1 MSDIDNIDLA
11 AHPGLL
17 DLWMNHARRA
27 LKLVPHCRYYSF
39 TEEQVRGIA
48 CQLAVWQ
55 RKRAV
60 EGGESYTD
68 PAAADY
74 LAKLLQHCPGSLQD
88 WRPPD
93 EQKKIKW
100 PIDPLTGRPVNIEDQ
115 TSLNLLAREDP
126 NLYAEIKR
134 RQASGGVLT
143 YKQLLEDQ
151 KAAEAR
157 KVLKGLE
164 YTEATHTKNP
174 FISGTISQQMQ
185 FAKAHP
191 RLMTDAYK
199 AEAKTRPTIPW
210 HSADNLTLMM
220 AITKVGLRDLVDAGA
235 QIERQWIDRE
245 QEQLRQVAE
254 ENARKSQV
262 NAQLLGVKK

>member
-11 AHPGLL
+11 THPKLL
-17 DLWMNHARRA
+17 DLWIGHARRA
-27 LKLVPHCRYYSF
+27 LRLVPRCRYYSF
-39 TEEQVRGIA
+39 SPEQVRAIA

-55 RKRAV
+55 HTRAQDG
-60 EGGESYTD
+60 EGYSD
-68 PAAADY
+68 AAAADY

-93 EQKKIKW
+93 EQKKIEW
-100 PIDPLTGRPVNIEDQ
+100 PLDPLTGRPVKIDDQ

-126 NLYAEIKR
+126 DLYAEIKR

-164 YTEATHTKNP
+164 YTEATHTENP
-174 FISGTISQQMQ
+174 FISGTITDQMQ
-185 FAKAHP
+185 FAKTHP
-191 RLMTDAYK
+191 RLMTDAY
-199 AEAKTRPTIPW
+199 
-210 HSADNLTLMM
+210 
-220 AITKVGLRDLVDAGA
+220 
-235 QIERQWIDRE
+235 
-245 QEQLRQVAE
+245 
-254 ENARKSQV
+254 
-262 NAQLLGVKK
+262 